1 VPRAKSGIQVRFAVV
16 GVVVASTTLAACSY
30 LPDAAN
36 PTTWNWRRLNPA
48 SWFEGDSAKTPTAAK
63 AAPQSRPTLADRPGT
78 EQPFP
83 SVNSTPAKPTPAPVQ
98 DRRAIAQ
105 GLQADRDNAR
115 YTDEVLRAS
124 GPAASPPPAVAA
136 APPPPPPPA
145 QVARVTEPPPPAA
158 ITTPAPAPEPPAR
171 QPSAVPAPPAPL
183 PQLATTP
190 PVAPVRAVPVP
201 SSSGV
206 ATQQPPAVAGR
217 AAAVPVPSV
226 LDRPQPSATTAPVMA
241 QPIPSVVPA
250 QSTYTQTSQ
259 MTQVAVPA
267 GAASAGMPVASSL
280 PSRPGVQVNPSGP
293 AALPSGFVPGSG
305 RTPLLARVYAQG
317 LAAQQ
322 ARSVAEIPAGFQAPG
337 AQPIGQFAT
346 DVPPIVQQSFNASLA
361 QYPPSMP
368 VNPAAPAIP
377 ASAAVAPAGVPAA
390 AGGVSGAALIH
401 FDAGA
406 TRVSANMRDLLSGVV
421 AEHRQRGGL
430 VRVIGYA
437 NARGDGKSSTN
448 TSLARAQAVSREL
461 ARLGIPG
468 ASLVTEGLG
477 DTRPIFD
484 ESTSAGAAENRRVEI
499 YLE

>member
-1 VPRAKSGIQVRFAVV
+1 MPRAKSGIQARFAVV
-16 GVVVASTTLAACSY
+16 GVVVASTSLAACSY

-48 SWFEGDSAKTPTAAK
+48 SWFEGDSAKTQTAAK
-63 AAPQSRPTLADRPGT
+63 AAPQARPTLAERPGT

-83 SVNSTPAKPTPAPVQ
+83 SVNSTPAKPTPPPIQ

-124 GPAASPPPAVAA
+124 GPVAAPPPPALAA

-158 ITTPAPAPEPPAR
+158 VTTSVPAPEPPAR
-171 QPSAVPAPPAPL
+171 QSVAVPAPPAPL
-183 PQLATTP
+183 PQIATTP
-190 PVAPVRAVPVP
+190 PVAPTRAIPVP
-201 SSSGV
+201 SSVG
-206 ATQQPPAVAGR
+206 APMQQQPVAGR

-226 LDRPQPSATTAPVMA
+226 LDRPRPSATTPPVMA

-250 QSTYTQTSQ
+250 QSTYTET
-259 MTQVAVPA
+259 TQVTQVTVPA
-267 GAASAGMPVASSL
+267 GAASAGMPTASSL
-280 PSRPGVQVNPSGP
+280 PSRPGVQVNPAGP

-346 DVPPIVQQSFNASLA
+346 DVPPIVQQAFNASLA
-361 QYPPSMP
+361 QYPPAMP
-368 VNPAAPAIP
+368 VNPAVP
-377 ASAAVAPAGVPAA
+377 ASVAAV
-390 AGGVSGAALIH
+390 GGGSGGGGGGAALIH
-401 FDAGA
+401 FDQGA

-437 NARGDGKSSTN
+437 NGPGRGDGKNSTS
-448 TSLARAQAVSREL
+448 TSMARAQAVSREL
-461 ARLGIPG
+461 VRLGIPS